1 VRTLRILL
9 VEDDHD
15 HVFLIRRA
23 LADLDDV
30 AVAIE
35 VAGDGQQ
42 AVERLARSRFEA
54 GGRPQ
59 LILLDLKIPRMDGLE
74 KLRHIRADE
83 AARGCRWCADL
94 LGAPGIRRRRAPR
107 GELPVQA
114 DRRPPP
120 ARAPAARRPLG
131 PGHGLTPN
139 PPDPA
144 AALPWDPVQAEDRSA
159 AASRRGSR
167 VRRWVRARSINRS

>member
-9 VEDDHD
+9 VEDDDD

-35 VAGDGQQ
+35 VAGDGEQ

-59 LILLDLKIPRMDGLE
+59 LILLDLKMPRMDGLE
-74 KLRHIRADE
+74 VLRHIRADE
-83 AARGCRWCADL
+83 ATRG
-94 LGAPGIRRRRAPR
+94 
-107 GELPVQA
+107 LPVVV
-114 DRRPPP
+114 
-120 ARAPAARRPLG
+120 
-131 PGHGLTPN
+131 LTSSER
-139 PPDPA
+139 
-144 AALPWDPVQAEDRSA
+144 QEDREEA
-159 AASRRGSR
+159 LRRGASWFVCKPTDGRRLRSEIQQLADHWSR
-167 VRRWVRARSINRS
+167 VTA